1 MSRRLASSPR
11 IEAVEP
17 LLDRVALLRTML
29 VCRAGDLREEKLLRQ
44 GRGWIHIPGQGHE
57 PLAAIAAF
65 LETGDLLFPYYR
77 DRALFAARGVGALEM
92 ARDYLATAS
101 SSSGGR
107 MMPVHGSY
115 RSLGIYPPATPT
127 ASQCLPAVGAAWALQ
142 RERKRRVVVTTVGD
156 ASVRQG
162 EFFEALVLAIEMK
175 LPAVF
180 VVEDNGYGIS
190 TPTRDQLPMRL
201 GVFAPE
207 YATKI
212 DGRDVDALARRAADA
227 IAKAR
232 AGDGPSLL
240 WVELDR
246 LASHTNSDD
255 HRIYRSAEDIAAMR
269 ARDPVERYAASLVA
283 SGTLAPQALAALRTD
298 AEREVDDAFARAEA
312 EPPPAPESAAT
323 DLYGPSSREGTAL
336 PFTLDARENTIA
348 AAWHRTLGEALDRLP
363 GAIVFGEDVED
374 PKGGVFGF
382 TKGLSTRHPGRVRN
396 APLAEATI
404 AGAGIGLA
412 AAGLR
417 PIVEMQFI
425 DFAAPALN
433 QFANQLATLRWRSRG
448 EWTAPLVI
456 YAPHGA
462 YLPAGSAWHSQSNE
476 GWWTHIPGLRVA
488 VPSTPG
494 DAAAILW
501 TALHEQD
508 PTLVLIPK
516 HVMRLRQPIARV
528 ARGFGR
534 ARLVRRG
541 KDVTVVAWGNGVEI
555 ATAAADALA
564 DRASVEII
572 DPVSLVPLDL
582 AAIEAS
588 VARTGRL
595 VVIDE
600 DSRTGCFGQTI
611 IAEMVGR
618 ESRFA
623 HFLAAPR
630 LCAREDAHVPFHPV
644 LEYAILPD
652 AERVAHAIEEVLK

>member
-1 MSRRLASSPR
+1 MTAERPASAP
-11 IEAVEP
+11 AP
-17 LLDRVALLRTML
+17 LDRVALLRTML
-29 VCRAGDLREEKLLRQ
+29 AVRAVDAREEKLLRQ
-44 GRGWIHIPGQGHE
+44 GRGWIHIPGLGHE
-57 PLAAIAAF
+57 PLAALAAF
-65 LETGDLLFPYYR
+65 LEPGDLLFPYYR
-77 DRALFAARGVGALEM
+77 DRALFQARGVTALEM
-92 ARDYLATAS
+92 ARDYLATATS
-101 SSSGGR
+101 STGGR

-115 RSLGIYPPATPT
+115 RRLGIYPPATPT
-127 ASQCLPAVGAAWALQ
+127 ASQCLPAVGAAWALKLAGD
-142 RERKRRVVVTTVGD
+142 RSIALTTIGD

-162 EFFEALVLAIEMK
+162 EFFEALVLAVEMA
-175 LPAVF
+175 LPIVF

-201 GVFAPE
+201 GVLAAP
-207 YATKI
+207 YSAMV
-212 DGRDVDALARRAADA
+212 DGRDIDALALRARDA
-227 IAKAR
+227 IARAR
-232 AGDGPSLL
+232 DGHGPSLL

-255 HRIYRSAEDIAAMR
+255 HRVYRSADDLAAMR
-269 ARDPVERYAASLVA
+269 ARDPVEKMAAALVT
-283 SGTLAPQALAALRTD
+283 SGALAPSALATMRND
-298 AEREVDDAFARAEA
+298 VEREADDAFARAET
-312 EPPPAPESAAT
+312 EPAPAPASAFD
-323 DLYGPSSREGTAL
+323 DLTGPASRDGVAL
-336 PFTLDARENTIA
+336 PFALGERENTVA
-348 AAWHRTLGEALDRLP
+348 GAWHRTLGEALDRLP
-363 GAIVFGEDVED
+363 STVLFGEDVED

-382 TKGLSTRHPGRVRN
+382 TKGMSSRHKDRVRN

-404 AGAGIGLA
+404 VGAGIGLA
-412 AAGLR
+412 AAGMR
-417 PIVEMQFI
+417 PIVELQFI

-433 QFANQLATLRWRSRG
+433 QLANQLATLRWRSKG
-448 EWTAPLVI
+448 EWTAPVVI

-494 DAAAILW
+494 DAAALLW

-508 PTLVLIPK
+508 PTLFLIPK
-516 HVMRLRQPIARV
+516 HVMRLRQPIART

-534 ARLVRRG
+534 ARVVRRG

-555 ATAAADALA
+555 ATAAAEAIA

-572 DPVSLVPLDL
+572 DPVSLVPFDWETLV
-582 AAIEAS
+582 AS

-611 IAEMVGR
+611 VAEMVGADA
-618 ESRFA
+618 RFA
-623 HFLAAPR
+623 HFLSAPK
-630 LCAREDAHVPFHPV
+630 LCARADAHVPYHPV

-652 AERVAHAIEEVLK
+652 VERVTRAIEETLA

>member
-1 MSRRLASSPR
+1 MTTARPASAP
-11 IEAVEP
+11 AP
-17 LLDRVALLRTML
+17 FDRVALLRTML
-29 VCRAGDLREEKLLRQ
+29 AVRAVDNREEKLLRQ
-44 GRGWIHIPGQGHE
+44 GRGWIHIPGLGHE
-57 PLAAIAAF
+57 PLAALAAY
-65 LETGDLLFPYYR
+65 LEAGDLLFPYYR
-77 DRALFAARGVGALEM
+77 DRALFQARGVSAFEM

-101 SSSGGR
+101 SSTGGR

-115 RSLGIYPPATPT
+115 RRLGIYPPATPT
-127 ASQCLPAVGAAWALQ
+127 ASQCLPAAGAAWALKLA
-142 RERKRRVVVTTVGD
+142 RDRRIVLTTIGD

-162 EFFEALVLAIEMK
+162 EFFEALTLAIEMQ
-175 LPAVF
+175 LPIVF

-201 GVFAPE
+201 GVFAAE
-207 YATKI
+207 YASII
-212 DGRDVDALARRAADA
+212 DGRDVDALALRARDA
-227 IAKAR
+227 IARAR
-232 AGDGPSLL
+232 DGQGPSML

-269 ARDPVERYAASLVA
+269 SRDPVEKMAAALVS
-283 SGTLAPQALAALRTD
+283 SGALTPPALATMRKDVEHEA
-298 AEREVDDAFARAEA
+298 DDAFARAEG
-312 EPPPAPESAAT
+312 EPAPAPESAFA
-323 DLYGPSSREGTAL
+323 DLTGPASRDGVAL
-336 PFTLDARENTIA
+336 PFALDERENTIA
-348 AAWHRTLGEALDRLP
+348 AAWHRTLGEALARLP
-363 GAIVFGEDVED
+363 STILYGEDVAD

-382 TKGLSTRHPGRVRN
+382 TKGLSTKYPDRVRN

-404 AGAGIGLA
+404 VGAGIGLA

-417 PIVEMQFI
+417 PIVELQFI

-433 QFANQLATLRWRSRG
+433 QIANQLATLRWRSKG
-448 EWTAPLVI
+448 EWTAPVVL

-494 DAAAILW
+494 DAAALLW

-508 PTLVLIPK
+508 PTLFLIPK
-516 HVMRLRQPIARV
+516 HVMRLRQPIART

-534 ARLVRRG
+534 ARVVRRG
-541 KDVTVVAWGNGVEI
+541 KDVTVVAWGNGVEL
-555 ATAAADALA
+555 AMAAADALA
-564 DRASVEII
+564 DRASIEII
-572 DPVSLVPLDL
+572 DPVSLVPFDWETLT
-582 AAIEAS
+582 AS
-588 VARTGRL
+588 IARTGRL

-611 IAEMVGR
+611 VAEMVGTDA
-618 ESRFA
+618 RFA
-623 HFLAAPR
+623 HFLSAPK
-630 LCAREDAHVPFHPV
+630 LCARADAHVPYHPV

-652 AERVAHAIEEVLK
+652 IARVTRAIEETLA

>member
-1 MSRRLASSPR
+1 MSATLRAARAEHPQA
-11 IEAVEP
+11 EQ
-17 LLDRVALLRTML
+17 DRVALLRTML
-29 VCRAGDLREEKLLRQ
+29 AVRAGDLREEKLLRQ

-57 PLAAIAAF
+57 PLAVIAAS
-65 LETGDLLFPYYR
+65 LEPGDLLFPYYR
-77 DRALFAARGVGALEM
+77 DRALFQARGVTPLEM

-101 SSSGGR
+101 SSTAGR

-115 RSLGIYPPATPT
+115 RRLGIYPPATPT
-127 ASQCLPAVGAAWALQ
+127 ASQCLPAVGAAWALS
-142 RERKRRVVVTTVGD
+142 RERPGSVALTTIGD

-162 EFFEALVLAIEMK
+162 EFFEALLLAVEMT
-175 LPAVF
+175 LPIVF

-190 TPTRDQLPMRL
+190 TPTRHQLPMRL
-201 GVFAPE
+201 GVLAPA
-207 YATKI
+207 YATPI
-212 DGRDVDALARRAADA
+212 DGRDVDALGVKVRDAVVRARR
-227 IAKAR
+227 
-232 AGDGPSLL
+232 GGGPSVL

-255 HRIYRSAEDIAAMR
+255 HRIYRSAEDLAAMR
-269 ARDPVERYAASLVA
+269 ARDPVERYAAELISD
-283 SGTLAPQALAALRTD
+283 GTLAPAALATLRAEVDRD
-298 AEREVDDAFARAEA
+298 ADDAFARAEGEA
-312 EPPPAPESAAT
+312 APEPSTAAG
-323 DLYGPSSREGTAL
+323 DLYGASSRDGVAL
-336 PFTLDARENTIA
+336 PFALAERENTIVA
-348 AAWHRTLGEALDRLP
+348 AFHRTLGEALDRLP
-363 GAIVFGEDVED
+363 GALVFGEDVED

-417 PIVEMQFI
+417 PIVELQFI
-425 DFAAPALN
+425 DFAAPAMN
-433 QFANQLATLRWRSRG
+433 QLANQLATLRWRSRG
-448 EWTAPLVI
+448 EWTAPLVL

-488 VPSTPG
+488 CPSTPG
-494 DAAAILW
+494 DAATLLW

-508 PTLVLIPK
+508 PTLILIPK
-516 HVMRLRQPIARV
+516 HLMRLRQPIARTG
-528 ARGFGR
+528 RGFGR
-534 ARLVRRG
+534 ARVVRRG
-541 KDVTVVAWGNGVEI
+541 KDVTLVAWGNGVEL
-555 ATAAADALA
+555 AGAVADALA
-564 DRASVEII
+564 DRVSVEIL
-572 DPVSLVPLDL
+572 DPVSLVPFDWDAL
-582 AAIEAS
+582 EAS

-611 IAEMVGR
+611 VAEMAGR

-623 HFLAAPR
+623 HFLSAPQ
-630 LCAREDAHVPFHPV
+630 LVARADAHVPFHPV

-652 AERVAHAIEEVLK
+652 AARVTAAIEETLR

>member
-1 MSRRLASSPR
+1 MTAERPASAP
-11 IEAVEP
+11 AP
-17 LLDRVALLRTML
+17 LDRVALLRTML
-29 VCRAGDLREEKLLRQ
+29 AVRAVDAREEKLLRQ
-44 GRGWIHIPGQGHE
+44 GRGWIHIPGLGHE
-57 PLAAIAAF
+57 PLAALAAF
-65 LETGDLLFPYYR
+65 LDAGDLLFPYYR
-77 DRALFAARGVGALEM
+77 DRALFQARGVTALEM
-92 ARDYLATAS
+92 ARDYLATATS
-101 SSSGGR
+101 STGGR

-115 RSLGIYPPATPT
+115 RRLGIYPPATPT
-127 ASQCLPAVGAAWALQ
+127 ASQCLPAVGAAWAL
-142 RERKRRVVVTTVGD
+142 KLAGDRRIVLTTIGD

-162 EFFEALVLAIEMK
+162 EFFEALVLAVEMT
-175 LPAVF
+175 LPIVF

-201 GVFAPE
+201 GVLAAP
-207 YATKI
+207 YASMV
-212 DGRDVDALARRAADA
+212 DGRDVDALALRARDA
-227 IAKAR
+227 IARAR
-232 AGDGPSLL
+232 DGLGPSLL

-255 HRIYRSAEDIAAMR
+255 HRVYRSADDIAAMR
-269 ARDPVERYAASLVA
+269 ARDPVEKMAAALVTA
-283 SGTLAPQALAALRTD
+283 GALAPQALAAMRHD
-298 AEREVDDAFARAEA
+298 VEREADDAFARAET
-312 EPPPAPESAAT
+312 EPVPEPASAFD
-323 DLYGPSSREGTAL
+323 DLTGPSSRDGVAL
-336 PFTLDARENTIA
+336 PFSLGERENTVA

-363 GAIVFGEDVED
+363 STVLFGEDVED

-382 TKGLSTRHPGRVRN
+382 SKGLSSRHKGRVRN

-404 AGAGIGLA
+404 VGAGIGLA

-417 PIVEMQFI
+417 PIVELQFI

-433 QFANQLATLRWRSRG
+433 QLANQLATLRWRSKG

-494 DAAAILW
+494 DAAALLW

-508 PTLVLIPK
+508 PTLFLIPK
-516 HVMRLRQPIARV
+516 HVMRLRQPIART

-534 ARLVRRG
+534 ARVVRRG

-555 ATAAADALA
+555 ATAAAEAIA

-572 DPVSLVPLDL
+572 DPVSLVPFDWETLV
-582 AAIEAS
+582 AS

-611 IAEMVGR
+611 VAEMVGADA
-618 ESRFA
+618 RFA
-623 HFLAAPR
+623 HFLSAPK
-630 LCAREDAHVPFHPV
+630 LCARADAHVPYHPV

-652 AERVAHAIEEVLK
+652 VERVTRAIEETLA